1 MDCSISGID
10 ECLRNVTLRNRY
22 FDGLEKLPAT
32 ASGRQKAVVFLD
44 NIKTPFDT
52 HAIYTHLVA
61 LLSSTELVPFILEW
75 AVTPLRT
82 GTHRVHIAANLLRF
96 ASTDGVQ
103 IQIAIQE
110 FLLKLDVH
118 TKVKKYDVYL
128 LVAELVRTGYFSVAF
143 YMRWLIAKGGLSKVA
158 VLDEV
163 GATRSLSR
171 IGRTKAD
178 TYRRAARATCGC
190 WLRFPYI

>member
-22 FDGLEKLPAT
+22 FDGLEKPAAT
-32 ASGRQKAVVFLD
+32 VSGRQKAVAYLD
-44 NIKTPFDT
+44 NIATPFNA
-52 HAIYTHLVA
+52 HAIYQQLVA

-82 GTHRVHIAANLLRF
+82 GIHRVYIGANLLRF
-96 ASTDGVQ
+96 VALDGVQ
-103 IQIAIQE
+103 IQVAIQE
-110 FLLKLDVH
+110 FLVRLDVH

-143 YMRWLIAKGGLSKVA
+143 YIRWLIAKGGISKVG

-163 GATRSLSR
+163 GATSHFFVLA
-171 IGRTKAD
+171 GPKLTKD
-178 TYRRAARATCGC
+178 HRAAHATCGC